1 MQKDMNIESLP
12 VAIGY
17 EMKTVEP
24 LLSRLR
30 SPSMQSDGYT
40 IETNDSGPDIDPEI
54 PREIEGS
61 DSPSITL
68 RKKL

>member
-17 EMKTVEP
+17 EMKAPESNIT
-24 LLSRLR
+24 RIR
-30 SPSMQSDGYT
+30 TMSMQSDGYT
-40 IETNDSGPDIDPEI
+40 VETNDSGLEIDPEI
-54 PREIEGS
+54 PRENDGS
-61 DSPSITL
+61 DSPSLSL

>member
-17 EMKTVEP
+17 ELKTTTSEY
-24 LLSRLR
+24 RAR
-30 SPSMQSDGYT
+30 NGSMQSDGYT
-40 IETNDSGPDIDPEI
+40 VETNDSGADMDPEI
-54 PREIEGS
+54 PKEPEGS
-61 DSPSITL
+61 ESPTLSL